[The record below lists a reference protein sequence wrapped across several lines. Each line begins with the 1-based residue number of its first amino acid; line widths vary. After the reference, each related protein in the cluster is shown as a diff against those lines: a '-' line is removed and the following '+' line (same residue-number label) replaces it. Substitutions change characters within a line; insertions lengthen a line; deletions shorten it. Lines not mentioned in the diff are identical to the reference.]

1 MPRKE
6 HVTSTARTRARA
18 EVDRLYGQ
26 YRLRAGLLPLDEEIA
41 APPVMELLNR
51 ALEAGLP
58 DPMPAEFWP
67 EPIRQSWPAND
78 LLDLLARAAFQRACD
93 ASRPQRVRDAAL
105 VFLSGV
111 VGLHH
116 PRSAEHKTSLRDQ
129 ETHHI
134 LGGDWGKPRAW
145 LKAALQAGGYS
156 ADALRF
162 AVEVRDGK
170 LDPVHGTAEFDR
182 RLRDALGAA
191 SPEPGRTRRT
201 MRTARRSRST

>member
-18 EVDRLYGQ
+18 DLDRLYGQ
-26 YRLRAGLLPLDEEIA
+26 YRLRAGLLRLDEDIA
-41 APPVMELLNR
+41 VPPAMELLNR

-58 DPMPAEFWP
+58 DPMPEEFRP
-67 EPIRQSWPAND
+67 EPIRQSWPVND
-78 LLDLLARAAFQRACD
+78 LLDLLARATFHRACD

-116 PRSAEHKTSLRDQ
+116 PRTAEHKTSLRDQ

-145 LKAALQAGGYS
+145 LKAALQADGYS
-156 ADALRF
+156 AGPLRF
-162 AVEVRDGK
+162 AVDVRDGR
-170 LDPVHGTAEFDR
+170 LDPVHGAAEFDR
-182 RLRDALGAA
+182 QLRDSLGAE

-201 MRTARRSRST
+201 MRTARRSRSP